1 MLKINPEKERGQIV
15 SFIRKTLKKQGFS
28 KLVLA
33 LSGGIDSST
42 SAFLSAKAIEPKNLY
57 ILLLPSK
64 GQDMSLAKQV
74 IKNLKIPQKNV
85 IEINLEKSTK
95 SIFNSVSNQQSFDFA
110 QDGSTINNIRKG
122 NIIARLRMIYT
133 FDSAKHLSALVC
145 GTENRSEH
153 LLGYY
158 TRFGDQASD
167 LEPIAHLYK
176 TQVQQL
182 AEHLGVPNKI
192 IDQPP
197 TAGLWPGQTDEKEL
211 GFTYKEADT
220 VLNELFDKKEK
231 VKITADKQ
239 QLETTRKVL
248 KRVKNNLFKHQT
260 PYSL

>member
-1 MLKINPEKERGQIV
+1 MLKINPAEEEKKIG

-42 SAFLSAKAIEPKNLY
+42 SAFLSTKAIGPKNLY

-95 SIFNSVSNQQSFDFA
+95 SIFNSVSNQQL
-110 QDGSTINNIRKG
+110 TINNIRKG

-182 AEHLGVPNKI
+182 AEHLGVPKKI

-197 TAGLWPGQTDEKEL
+197 TASLWPGQTDEKEL
-211 GFTYKEADT
+211 GFTYKEADI

-231 VKITADKQ
+231 AKITTNKQ

>member
-1 MLKINPEKERGQIV
+1 MLKINPAEEEKKIG

-42 SAFLSAKAIEPKNLY
+42 SAFLSTKAIGPKNLY

-64 GQDMSLAKQV
+64 GQDMSLAKEV

-95 SIFNSVSNQQSFDFA
+95 SIFNSVSNQQL
-110 QDGSTINNIRKG
+110 TINNIRKG

-145 GTENRSEH
+145 GTANRSEH

-158 TRFGDQASD
+158 TRFGDK
-167 LEPIAHLYK
+167 LL
-176 TQVQQL
+176 T
-182 AEHLGVPNKI
+182 
-192 IDQPP
+192 
-197 TAGLWPGQTDEKEL
+197 
-211 GFTYKEADT
+211 
-220 VLNELFDKKEK
+220 
-231 VKITADKQ
+231 
-239 QLETTRKVL
+239 
-248 KRVKNNLFKHQT
+248 
-260 PYSL
+260 

>member
-1 MLKINPEKERGQIV
+1 MLTINPPKEKKKII
-15 SFIRKTLKKQGFS
+15 SFIQKALQKQGFK

-42 SAFLSAKAIEPKNLY
+42 SAFLSAKAIGPKNLY

-64 GQDMSLAKQV
+64 GQDMSLAKKV

-95 SIFNSVSNQQSFDFA
+95 SIFNSVSNQQL
-110 QDGSTINNIRKG
+110 TINNIRKG

-211 GFTYKEADT
+211 GFTYKEADI